1 MNESESKV
9 TQSCPTLS
17 NPMDFSLPGSS
28 VRGIFQARVLEWV
41 AIASLCTLYQFS
53 NFNKENVH
61 RSIYIYIYTL
71 CFPIMYH
78 CLSRK
83 LHWWFSRYVISDS
96 CDPMDCSLLGSSV
109 RGIFQARVL
118 EWIAISFSRGSS
130 RPRNRTRVSRIAG
143 RRFTIWATREA
154 HTHVYMY
161 INILYVHI
169 YTHTYAYTI
178 SWIHALRTD
187 LSFPELCL

>member
-1 MNESESKV
+1 MNQLHTEFLALPPYVLLLSRFSRVRLCSTPQMAAHQAPPSLGFSSQELWNGLSFPSPMNESESKV

-96 CDPMDCSLLGSSV
+96 CDPMDCSHQAPLLMK
-109 RGIFQARVL
+109 
-118 EWIAISFSRGSS
+118 FSRQ
-130 RPRNRTRVSRIAG
+130 
-143 RRFTIWATREA
+143 E
-154 HTHVYMY
+154 
-161 INILYVHI
+161 
-169 YTHTYAYTI
+169 
-178 SWIHALRTD
+178 
-187 LSFPELCL
+187 C